1 MSPQKPTRAQKRD
14 MRRQERVVEA
24 ETPHERMLA
33 AFDYLRGT
41 LADVAK
47 GDARRADR
55 LRSDVADHL
64 IEVAGKATR

>member
-1 MSPQKPTRAQKRD
+1 MSPQGPTRAQKRD

-24 ETPHERMLA
+24 ETPHERLLA
-33 AFDYLRGT
+33 AFDYLRGV

-55 LRSDVADHL
+55 MRAEVADHL
-64 IEVAGKATR
+64 IEVAGKAAR